1 MIAANTLDKV
11 VAILNYR
18 DIVKYIDEIPKFTSK
33 NPLEHTKELLK
44 RLDNPQNKMKV
55 IHVAGTNGKG
65 STCAYLDSMLRAG
78 GYQVGLFTSPHL
90 VKINERFKINGQM
103 ISDELFTQAF
113 ERVMEVIE
121 EAKADGLDHPSYF
134 ETLFLMGMLIFQES
148 GVEYVILETGLGGR
162 LDATNT
168 VERPLACII
177 TSISKDHVEYLGDTI
192 GKIAGEK
199 AGIIKPGVPVIYDGL
214 SEEASVV
221 IANKAKELGSPSYRL
236 TEDRYQML
244 SNTKEGI
251 TFSFRVSDDDVV
263 DIAIPYVA
271 SYQMMNASLAFLT
284 MEMLKEEHKIPL
296 EKRMQGIANTRWEGR
311 METILPGVIVDGAH
325 NADGVARFVETA
337 CHFAKD
343 NKITL
348 LFSAVKDKEYETM
361 IRTVSQAIKPQAVVA
376 TQIWGSRVVPAGEL
390 AQVFRNCGCE
400 HVEFRTDIGEAFE
413 RAYELKE
420 DGMMFCVGSLYLVGE
435 IKAYLAQ
442 R

>member
-1 MIAANTLDKV
+1 M
-11 VAILNYR
+11 NYR

-33 NPLEHTKELLK
+33 NPLDHTKELLA

-65 STCAYLDSMLRAG
+65 STCAYLDSMLRTG
-78 GYQVGLFTSPHL
+78 GYHVGLFTSPHL
-90 VKINERFKINGQM
+90 VKINERFKIDGQM
-103 ISDELFTQAF
+103 ITDDVFTQAF
-113 ERVMEVIE
+113 HRVMEVIE
-121 EAKADGLDHPSYF
+121 QATADGLDHPSYF
-134 ETLFLMGMLIFQES
+134 ETLFLMGMLIFQEA
-148 GVEYVILETGLGGR
+148 GVDYVILETGLGGR

-214 SEEASVV
+214 SKEAGGV
-221 IANKAKELGSPSYRL
+221 IAKKAEELGSPSYRL
-236 TEDRYQML
+236 TAEMYKML

-251 TFSFRVSDDDVV
+251 TFSFQFPDADAV

-271 SYQMMNASLAFLT
+271 PYQMMNASLAFFT

-296 EKRMQGIANTRWEGR
+296 EQRMQGIANTHWEGR

-337 CHFAKD
+337 CHFAKE

-348 LFSAVKDKEYETM
+348 LFSAVKDKDYETM
-361 IRTVSQAIKPQAVVA
+361 IRTVSESIKPHAVVA

-390 AQVFRNCGCE
+390 AQLFRDCGCE
-400 HVEFRTDIGEAFE
+400 CVESRTDIGEAFE
-413 RAYELKE
+413 RAYELKQ

-442 R
+442 KKAKMAE

>member
-1 MIAANTLDKV
+1 M
-11 VAILNYR
+11 NYR

-33 NPLEHTKELLK
+33 NPLDHTKALLA

-78 GYQVGLFTSPHL
+78 GYRVGLFTSPHL
-90 VKINERFKINGQM
+90 VKINERFKIDGEM
-103 ISDELFTQAF
+103 ISDEIFTRAF
-113 ERVMEVIE
+113 NRVLEVIE
-121 EAKADGLDHPSYF
+121 AAKADGLDHPSYF

-214 SEEASVV
+214 SEEAAEV
-221 IANKAKELGSPSYRL
+221 IAKRAAEVNSPAYRL
-236 TEDRYQML
+236 TGDMYQML
-244 SNTKEGI
+244 SNTREGI
-251 TFSFRVSDDDVV
+251 KFSFHFSDEEAVN
-263 DIAIPYVA
+263 ISIPYVA
-271 SYQMMNASLAFLT
+271 SYQMMNASLAFFT

-296 EKRMQGIANTRWEGR
+296 ETRMQGIANTHWEGR

-337 CHFAKD
+337 CHFAKE
-343 NKITL
+343 NRITL
-348 LFSAVKDKEYETM
+348 LFSAVADKEYKTM
-361 IRTVSQAIKPQAVVA
+361 IRTVSESIKPQAVVA
-376 TQIWGSRVVPAGEL
+376 TQIWGSRVVPAEDL
-390 AQVFRNCGCE
+390 AQLFRDCGCE
-400 HVEFRTDIGEAFE
+400 CVEARADIGEAFE
-413 RAYELKE
+413 RAYELKQ

-442 R
+442 KKERKND